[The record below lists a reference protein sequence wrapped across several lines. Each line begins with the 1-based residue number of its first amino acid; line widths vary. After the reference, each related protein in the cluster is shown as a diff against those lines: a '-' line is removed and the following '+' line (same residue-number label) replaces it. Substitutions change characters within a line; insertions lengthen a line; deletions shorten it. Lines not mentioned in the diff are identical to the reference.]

1 MIWKDRKYINPRK
14 RVFKNMDTDEILKLE
29 IQDDSDNIEEES
41 TTPLNAHN
49 LNQSQQDLLDNM
61 SKTYTGTNITAPT
74 VEGYGTIHK
83 LYGHTIEEGSG
94 EKSPSNPYTLRCVG
108 DDVNLYNENSS
119 KVGSFIDG
127 SGAEV
132 SGSGYL
138 FINQIIIP
146 TALKYTMSYNEATQ
160 NANVRFSYYN
170 NNTFLSR
177 EVGHDNKHIFTIPAN
192 CTKID
197 VRVDTGVDYFKGLKL
212 QKGSTATPYSPYN
225 QGTLEIISQNGD
237 QQSSNVVVTKPLC
250 CLKDGD
256 NIIAQDWIDYDKGV
270 VHRECGY
277 VVLDGNTNISY
288 MDTSNNTAR
297 FMVALDNVKSIT
309 TYKCDKLKV
318 LKQSEAGDEECVII
332 RDLSSDNIVNIRVKR
347 YRLSEVST
355 AGIKNYLSSNPITL
369 IYQLATPTTEPL
381 NCSNKIVQYVDE
393 TTVHNRDNAE
403 IEVSLTNNKAIS
415 EVNEE
420 LGVVQK
426 KLSNIQK
433 GYEQLNQNY
442 KQLAIVNNQD
452 FQVNLTND
460 KLSNYKFLAVVS
472 GYGNNKSTVT
482 IPVCIFKSF
491 ASSVKQCRQIVAT
504 YNSTGY
510 TAISYINDTSF
521 MIYGAVGT
529 DTVTAVYGV
538 K

>member
-14 RVFKNMDTDEILKLE
+14 RVFKNMDTDEILNLE
-29 IQDDSDNIEEES
+29 IQDDPENIEEES
-41 TTPLNAHN
+41 ETPLNAHN
-49 LNQSQQDLLDNM
+49 LNLSQQDLLDDM
-61 SKTYTGTNITAPT
+61 SKTYTGTNITGPT

-250 CLKDGD
+250 SLQDNEG
-256 NIIAQDWIDYDKGV
+256 NIIAQDYIDYTRGV

-277 VVLDGNTNISY
+277 VVLDGSQTIYY
-288 MDTSNNTAR
+288 MEEENDTAR
-297 FMVALDNVKSIT
+297 FRIELFEIKKGTNFG
-309 TYKCDKLKV
+309 CDKLKV
-318 LKQSEAGDEECVII
+318 IKQSEAIDEECLMI
-332 RDLSSDNIVNIRVKR
+332 RDLSVDNSISFKIKKS
-347 YRLSEVST
+347 RLTELSST
-355 AGIKNYLSSNPITL
+355 GINNYLASNPITL
-369 IYQLATPTTEPL
+369 ICELAEPTEEPL
-381 NCSNKIVQYVDE
+381 NCSNKIVQYSTQ
-393 TTVHNRDNAE
+393 TTVSNRDGAE
-403 IEVSLTNNKAIS
+403 IEVSLTNNKAIA
-415 EVNEE
+415 EVNGDIGNVQNE
-420 LGVVQK
+420 L
-426 KLSNIQK
+426 KLKDTGWIDLK
-433 GYEQLNQNY
+433 LNLGSGTLKYRKIGN
-442 KQLAIVNNQD
+442 IVNVIGKINGIAGQWK
-452 FQVNLTND
+452 V
-460 KLSNYKFLAVVS
+460 
-472 GYGNNKSTVT
+472 
-482 IPVCIFKSF
+482 
-491 ASSVKQCRQIVAT
+491 VAT
-504 YNSTGY
+504 LPYKPIIETLILLGIGNTKIG
-510 TAISYINDTSF
+510 TANFKADGSIQLLYHNLDGGDFVASDSISINHT
-521 MIYGAVGT
+521 YVT
-529 DTVTAVYGV
+529 D
-538 K
+538 